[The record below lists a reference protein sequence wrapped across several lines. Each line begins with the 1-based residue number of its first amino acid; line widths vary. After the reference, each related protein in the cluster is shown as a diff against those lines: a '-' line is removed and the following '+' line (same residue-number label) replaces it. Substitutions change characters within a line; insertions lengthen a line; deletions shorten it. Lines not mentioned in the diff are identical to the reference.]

1 MDRLKKWLHPEPEY
15 EPIGERTAEDGD
27 TQPPDENLKDGFS
40 WTEYC
45 IFLLLGVS
53 MLWAWNMFLAAGPY
67 LQRRFKGNTW
77 IYSNFQSVELV
88 ASTLANLGGMLILT
102 KLQENASYPKR
113 IVASLVMNMVIFVLL
128 AMSTRFFLDVSAE
141 GYFAFIV
148 VTVFASSVAT
158 ALCQNGIFAF
168 VSGFGS
174 NQYTQ
179 GIMTGQG
186 VAGVL
191 PCIAQIALVL
201 SVSGRR
207 PPPAKGLNPGQE
219 APSPAPPGPPPT
231 PGRAAFAYFLT
242 ATGISGITLVAFLY
256 LLRRQARKPQPTVS
270 DSDTAEVD
278 DVDTSAPSKSVP
290 LTTLFRKT
298 FWLALAVFVTFA
310 VTMVFPVYTQQIVS
324 VTPTSDAPQ
333 MLWPSSF
340 VPLAFL
346 FWNAGDLVGRVI
358 PAIPALRLTH
368 RPRVVFLL
376 SVLRVLFVP
385 LYMLCN
391 VHGRGAVVKSDFFY
405 LVVVQLLFGLTN
417 GYLGST
423 CMMGASDWV
432 LSEEREAAGG
442 FMGLCLVLGLT
453 VGSFLSFAVAGE

>member
-1 MDRLKKWLHPEPEY
+1 MDRVKKWFQPEPEY
-15 EPIGERTAEDGD
+15 EPIGERTTEDGGTQGTDEDPKD
-27 TQPPDENLKDGFS
+27 TFL

-67 LQRRFKGNTW
+67 LQGRFKGNAW
-77 IYSNFQSVELV
+77 IYNNFQSVELV

-102 KLQENASYPKR
+102 KLQANASYPKR

-128 AMSTRFFLDVSAE
+128 AISTRFFLDISAE

-158 ALCQNGIFAF
+158 ALCQNGIFAY

-174 NQYTQ
+174 PQYTQ

-191 PCIAQIALVL
+191 PCIAQIVLVL
-201 SVSGRR
+201 SVPGHRSLRSEGKQ
-207 PPPAKGLNPGQE
+207 PAQE
-219 APSPAPPGPPPT
+219 TPSPAPPGPPPT

-242 ATGISGITLVAFLY
+242 ATGISAITLVAFFY
-256 LLRRQARKPQPTVS
+256 LLRRQARKPKPTISES
-270 DSDTAEVD
+270 DPTEAD
-278 DVDTSAPSKSVP
+278 DIDPLTHSKSVP

-310 VTMVFPVYTQQIVS
+310 VTMVFPVYTQQITS
-324 VTPTSDAPQ
+324 VTSTSDAPQ
-333 MLWPSSF
+333 ILWPSSF

-346 FWNAGDLVGRVI
+346 FWNAGDLIGRVI

-368 RPRVVFLL
+368 RPRIVFVL

-391 VHGRGAVVKSDFFY
+391 VHGKGAVVKSDFFY

-423 CMMGASDWV
+423 CMMGAADWV
-432 LSEEREAAGG
+432 LPEEREAAGG

-453 VGSFLSFAVAGE
+453 VGSFLSFAFTG